1 MSPDLERIFDEV
13 QSLSPSDRESLR
25 LHLESQVSESKLKS
39 ANGGRGTP
47 GQVSQSLAQE
57 IDTILARVPE
67 EVLRKLPEDA
77 AEQHDHY
84 IYGHAK
90 RPQ

>member
-13 QSLSPSDRESLR
+13 QSLSPSDREILR
-25 LHLESQVSESKLKS
+25 LHLESQVSESKLTAGNS
-39 ANGGRGTP
+39 GHGSTGQTP
-47 GQVSQSLAQE
+47 KPLIEE

-67 EVLRKLPEDA
+67 EEFGRLPTDA
-77 AEQHDHY
+77 AQQHDHY